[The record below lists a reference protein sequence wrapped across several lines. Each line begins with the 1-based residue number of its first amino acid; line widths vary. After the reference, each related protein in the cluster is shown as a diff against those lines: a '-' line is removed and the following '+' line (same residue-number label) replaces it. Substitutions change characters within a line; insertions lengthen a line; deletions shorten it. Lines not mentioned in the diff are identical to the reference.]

1 MPNGTKEGLKKSNK
15 VNRKVTS
22 LITPT
27 QLKKEYLFGVD
38 LTDDAG
44 NEISNSTL
52 QSYIDNATSML
63 EHFLDISITPVM
75 GEIEEKDYNFNEY
88 FEWGF
93 FQINSYPVQK
103 ITSIELTYF
112 RDENGDPD
120 VLVTIPNNW
129 VRLDNHSGI
138 IRLIPNAKFPA
149 NLQISALGN
158 YFPEILKTD
167 KVPNLWRITYDH
179 GFADGCI
186 PVAINDAI
194 ARLASIQALTTA
206 GFLVIGAGIGSQSLS
221 IDGLSQSISTTQ
233 SAENSIFSGNILDH
247 KRVLF
252 GERKDDPSAL
262 LSILKSYYKGMEM
275 YMI

>member
-1 MPNGTKEGLKKSNK
+1 M
-15 VNRKVTS
+15 
-22 LITPT
+22 
-27 QLKKEYLFGVD
+27 
-38 LTDDAG
+38 
-44 NEISNSTL
+44 
-52 QSYIDNATSML
+52 
-63 EHFLDISITPVM
+63 
-75 GEIEEKDYNFNEY
+75 
-88 FEWGF
+88 
-93 FQINSYPVQK
+93 
-103 ITSIELTYF
+103 
-112 RDENGDPD
+112 
-120 VLVTIPNNW
+120 
-129 VRLDNHSGI
+129 
-138 IRLIPNAKFPA
+138 IPNAKFPA